1 MEVGRSVVEGW
12 VKRVGRG
19 LLGGGGGEDGGE
31 DRGEDRGEGRGE
43 GVGSS
48 SPSSRMGASSASAA
62 TAASM
67 RLLKSKSGLAVV
79 FHDGD
84 IAPERACQ
92 ESSTP

>member
-1 MEVGRSVVEGW
+1 MEVGRSVAEGW

-19 LLGGGGGEDGGE
+19 LLGGVGGE
-31 DRGEDRGEGRGE
+31 DREEDRGEGI
-43 GVGSS
+43 GSS
-48 SPSSRMGASSASAA
+48 SPLSRMGASSASAA

-84 IAPERACQ
+84 ITPERICQ